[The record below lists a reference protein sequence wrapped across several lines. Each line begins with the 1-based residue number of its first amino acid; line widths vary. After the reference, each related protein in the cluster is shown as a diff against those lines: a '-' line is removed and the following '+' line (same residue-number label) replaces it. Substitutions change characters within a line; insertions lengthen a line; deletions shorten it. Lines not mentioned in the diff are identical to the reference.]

1 MDIIKI
7 DTNHARDVRRFLNF
21 PFELYRRIPQW
32 VPPFAG
38 DARRMLDRNRHPF
51 YQHSDA
57 DFFLAFKND
66 RVVGRLAVLDNQH
79 YNDFNHTRTAFFYLF
94 EAENDL
100 EVSRG
105 LFNAAFDWA
114 RLRHLN
120 TIEGPKGFSALDG
133 MGLLVKGFEHRP
145 ALGISYNPDY
155 YPRMLDDLGFEG
167 AGDIVSGYLD
177 ATNLSFPDK
186 IHHVAERVQQ
196 RRGLRILRFKTRRD
210 LKQLVAPM
218 KQLYNSSLSN
228 TTGTVPLTEAE
239 ADTIAQQMLLFANPK
254 LIKVV
259 MKDDEPVGFLFAY
272 PDPSAA
278 VQRTRGRLWPFG
290 WIDVLIELKR
300 TQWVNINGA
309 GIVEKY
315 RGGGGMAI
323 LFSEMYKSIADGG
336 FHHADIVQIGVD
348 NDRMQR
354 EIAGLGIDFYKT
366 HRMYRRMIT

>member
-1 MDIIKI
+1 M
-7 DTNHARDVRRFLNF
+7 
-21 PFELYRRIPQW
+21 
-32 VPPFAG
+32 
-38 DARRMLDRNRHPF
+38 
-51 YQHSDA
+51 
-57 DFFLAFKND
+57 
-66 RVVGRLAVLDNQH
+66 
-79 YNDFNHTRTAFFYLF
+79 
-94 EAENDL
+94 
-100 EVSRG
+100 
-105 LFNAAFDWA
+105 
-114 RLRHLN
+114 
-120 TIEGPKGFSALDG
+120 
-133 MGLLVKGFEHRP
+133 
-145 ALGISYNPDY
+145 
-155 YPRMLDDLGFEG
+155 
-167 AGDIVSGYLD
+167 
-177 ATNLSFPDK
+177 
-186 IHHVAERVQQ
+186 
-196 RRGLRILRFKTRRD
+196 RFKTRRD

-336 FHHADIVQIGVD
+336 FHHADIVQIGID